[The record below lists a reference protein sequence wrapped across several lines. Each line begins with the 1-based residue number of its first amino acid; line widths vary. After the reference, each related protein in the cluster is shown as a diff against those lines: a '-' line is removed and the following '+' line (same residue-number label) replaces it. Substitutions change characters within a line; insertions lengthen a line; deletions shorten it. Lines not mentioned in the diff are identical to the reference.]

1 MVSWRAK
8 NRIDYLLQ
16 DIYAKQL
23 TIILSRKLRF
33 IEHGTDR
40 LNRPLT
46 IINIGAFR
54 LCSIL
59 EEHSMEDILLVF
71 HYYTEHVEQK
81 CHKISRELHRDYTGN
96 VTIMDMKGLSLRKH
110 FDPKAIDIFKSIV
123 LINTYYYP
131 ESCQAVY
138 VVNSP
143 PIFSFFWNLISP
155 LMNQSQ
161 YTKLKIIRD
170 VSDLSSS
177 LSNRHELLEFFPAAS
192 LPCRYGGSCHCSL
205 EDILFKENTE
215 EEMPLLGGV
224 LHVVDSEVSKHEQKV
239 EEGDLVDLSF
249 SSLGN
254 DVEYSVYLLSEQGR
268 VGLENGSDA

>member
-1 MVSWRAK
+1 
-8 NRIDYLLQ
+8 
-16 DIYAKQL
+16 
-23 TIILSRKLRF
+23 
-33 IEHGTDR
+33 
-40 LNRPLT
+40 
-46 IINIGAFR
+46 
-54 LCSIL
+54 
-59 EEHSMEDILLVF
+59 MEDILLVF
-71 HYYTEHVEQK
+71 HYYTEHIEQK
-81 CHKISRELHRDYTGN
+81 CNKISRELHRDYTGN

-143 PIFSFFWNLISP
+143 PIFSFFWNCLRFCRVQCVVISP

-177 LSNRHELLEFFPAAS
+177 LRHRHELLEFFPAAS

-224 LHVVDSEVSKHEQKV
+224 LHVVDSEVSK
-239 EEGDLVDLSF
+239 
-249 SSLGN
+249 
-254 DVEYSVYLLSEQGR
+254 
-268 VGLENGSDA
+268 VGLSDACEA